1 MIIGLSGVAR
11 SGKDTIANYLIEK
24 HGFTRVS
31 FADPIRDALIRL
43 NPNIDVDGY
52 SMKLSHA
59 VHILGWER
67 LKEVSSDIR
76 GLMQRM
82 GTEVGREMFGEN
94 IWADTAFKSIKPDA
108 RIVIADLRYP
118 NEAKAISS
126 AGGEMW
132 RIERPGI
139 GPANSHPSETAL
151 DAYDFPIKIANDGT
165 IEELYKTVDSVLD
178 I

>member
-31 FADPIRDALIRL
+31 FADSIREALVKL
-43 NPNIDVDGY
+43 NPSIDVDGY
-52 SMKLSHA
+52 SMKLAHA

-67 LKEVSSDIR
+67 LKEVSQDIR

-94 IWADTAFKSIKPDA
+94 VWAEVAFRAIKPDA
-108 RIVIADLRYP
+108 RVVISDLRYP
-118 NEAKAISS
+118 NEAAAITS
-126 AGGEMW
+126 ASGEIW
-132 RIERPGI
+132 RIERPGV
-139 GPANSHPSETAL
+139 GPANSHASETAL
-151 DAYDFPIKIANDGT
+151 DTYNFPIKITNDGT
-165 IEELYKTVDSVLD
+165 IEDLYKTVDSVLD